1 MHLLDFLDYK
11 TLLAAECVL
20 AIVFTIV
27 FLGLKRIFPQ
37 ARGAYPA
44 ALSFALIVPQTIF
57 MALGGHVSPVISV
70 LMANTLTLSSLIAM
84 YEGVL
89 QFTGGPNRRWL
100 LWFIAFCSFSV
111 VYYNTEVHPNL
122 AACIVSVAVVM
133 AIIRLF
139 TAQALFRRSMRSTQR
154 TTLRFF
160 AILLVILAYISLRLA
175 WHTYRS
181 GLPTGITEVNAQ
193 QAMMRATGIFYMASA
208 GLYFLVITSRELGS
222 NRRGDAHRD
231 RVTGAVNRTGLDLN
245 LALEME
251 RWSRSGLSFSV
262 GMVQIDNLGRIQQEE
277 GVVGGNATLREVAV
291 AIGGQLRGTDVI
303 GRYTG
308 ELFLLILSQTAQQEA
323 LVVADRIS
331 AEVGKLK
338 LVTNSQPIT
347 LSIGITESAPNE
359 SLSQM
364 LQRADQALF
373 LARQDGGNC
382 TRVLL
387 VANADLAA
395 ADTRVSAIA

>member
-11 TLLAAECVL
+11 TLLVCQCVL

-27 FLGLKRIFPQ
+27 FLGLKRMFPQ

-44 ALSFALIVPQTIF
+44 ALSFALIVPETIF
-57 MALGGHVSPVISV
+57 MALGGHVSPVVSV

-89 QFTGGPNRRWL
+89 QLTGGSNRRWL

-111 VYYNTEVHPNL
+111 VYYNTEVEPNL
-122 AACIVSVAVVM
+122 ARCIVSVAVVM

-139 TAQALFRRSMRSTQR
+139 TAQALFRRSLRSTQR

-160 AILLVILAYISLRLA
+160 GILLVILAGISLRLA
-175 WHTYRS
+175 WNTFWS
-181 GLPTGITEVNAQ
+181 GLPTGTTEMNAQ
-193 QAMMRATGIFYMASA
+193 QAMMRATGIFYMVSA
-208 GLYFLVITSRELGS
+208 GLYFLVISTRELATQ
-222 NRRGDAHRD
+222 RRGFEHRD
-231 RVTGAVNRTGLDLN
+231 RVTGAVSRTGLDLN
-245 LALEME
+245 LAMQME
-251 RWSRSGLSFSV
+251 HWSQSGLSFSIA
-262 GMVQIDNLGRIQQEE
+262 MVQIDSLGRIQQEE
-277 GVVGGNATLREVAV
+277 GVGGGNATLREVAL

-303 GRYTG
+303 GRFTG
-308 ELFLLILSQTAQQEA
+308 DLFLLILSQTGQQEA
-323 LVVADRIS
+323 LVVADRVS
-331 AEVGKLK
+331 TEVGKLK
-338 LVTNSQPIT
+338 LLTNAKPIT

-364 LQRADQALF
+364 LERADRALL
-373 LARQDGGNC
+373 LAREDGENC

-387 VANADLAA
+387 AENADRTAPDSRA
-395 ADTRVSAIA
+395 SAVA